1 MVEIEVEIKNEAGLH
16 ARPSSLFVQIA
27 GEYDAEVTVVSDYG
41 EEVNGKSIMGLM
53 LLAAEKGRKLK
64 LVADGPEENEVL
76 KALQNLIEVEKFNE
90 A

>member
-1 MVEIEVEIKNEAGLH
+1 MKEIEVEIRNEAGLH

-27 GEYDAEVTVVSDYG
+27 GEYDANVTVVSEG

-64 LVADGPEENEVL
+64 LIADGPQENEVL
-76 KALQNLIEVEKFNE
+76 DALNKLIEVDKFNE
-90 A
+90 E

>member
-1 MVEIEVEIKNEAGLH
+1 MKEIEVEIRNEAGLH

-27 GEYDAEVTVVSDYG
+27 GEYDANITVVSEG

-64 LVADGPEENEVL
+64 LIADGPQEEEVL
-76 KALQNLIEVEKFNE
+76 AALRKLIEVDKFNE
-90 A
+90 E